1 MKVQEQAT
9 YEPQV
14 PQCGIHGARDPA
26 GKASLADSSW
36 PQARHSCTGTPGAGS
51 CPLKYK
57 TGSACLAE
65 PGQGRAMGQ
74 GRRGFCLDKEREG
87 GADGV
92 LRGH

>member
-1 MKVQEQAT
+1 MSHRCHSA
-9 YEPQV
+9 
-14 PQCGIHGARDPA
+14 
-26 GKASLADSSW
+26 ASMGPGTL
-36 PQARHSCTGTPGAGS
+36 QARQAWRIAAGHRHATAAQLPGAGS
-51 CPLKYK
+51 CPLKCK